1 LVYSLNTAAV
11 KQNVMTKDHSKKAVE
26 DELSTWF
33 GNSRDRGEGGRKN
46 VQRCQKENQQPA
58 DDSDNLIL

>member
-1 LVYSLNTAAV
+1 M

-58 DDSDNLIL
+58 DDSDNLTL